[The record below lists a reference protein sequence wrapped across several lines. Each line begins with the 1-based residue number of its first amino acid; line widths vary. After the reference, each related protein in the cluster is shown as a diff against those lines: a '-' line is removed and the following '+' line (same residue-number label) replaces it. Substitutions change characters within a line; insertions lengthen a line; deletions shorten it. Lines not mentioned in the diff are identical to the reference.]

1 MNKKI
6 VIGIVAALLI
16 GVGVFLFTS
25 SGGGLFKGSAIG
37 LADCPK
43 NVKLLQV
50 LVQAKNKVNSKIGYD
65 NMKKAGCVIDEA
77 TERAYQSLLNPTKT
91 TTTAAV
97 PSITC
102 TDESKKFEK
111 IQSAFN
117 ASMDYPTAKAFL
129 SDYENLMT
137 AEAVNINKCG
147 DPRNS
152 SNNALRDSINTQ
164 YKTMQNRITN
174 ADKLSIVA
182 KKGISTPLWDKIHSG
197 NSYEKVEL
205 GKFVFDASGSPSQF
219 VKLENVTIKDTL
231 SDGAKAS
238 DIKNFEITLIN
249 TNGQYNGSYQPK
261 ITNGLTTPSVIAGRT
276 YPTIL
281 TLKGDI
287 DQSAEGGTHTFSLD
301 KSPIKVKGITY
312 EAGTGGTTIEKLS
325 LVNVSP
331 FDNATFSKQILPK
344 PNLTVASGDATT
356 SKNVDPTKSY
366 HFELAKFK
374 FSTDSTTPIYLLP
387 TKLNDLTADGAKF
400 SDLYNASC
408 SYCDSLFLVNVSTG
422 KQVGVV
428 RSTGDIQGIGTAPS
442 QWLQAI
448 TSDKPLVLSLLEN
461 GSIKNKSVGS
471 HTFSIGDATVYD
483 NPVGSGPGMKV
494 KLSSTG
500 YTVNVVT
507 PTTP

>member
-65 NMKKAGCVIDEA
+65 NMKKAGCVIDAA
-77 TERAYQSLLNPTKT
+77 TESAYQSLLNPTE

-97 PSITC
+97 APSITC

-111 IQSAFN
+111 VQSAFN
-117 ASMDYPTAKAFL
+117 ASMDYTTAKAFL

-137 AEAVNINKCG
+137 SEAVNINKCG
-147 DPRNS
+147 DPRNAS
-152 SNNALRDSINTQ
+152 INALRDSLNAQ
-164 YKTMQNRITN
+164 YKTMQTRITS
-174 ADKLSIVA
+174 ADKLSVIA
-182 KKGISTPLWDKIHSG
+182 QKGLSTPNWDNIHSG
-197 NSYEKVEL
+197 NSYIGVEL
-205 GKFVFDASGSPSQF
+205 GKFVFDASGSTSKF
-219 VKLENVTIKDTL
+219 IKLENLTIKDTP
-231 SDGAKAS
+231 SNGAKPS
-238 DIKNFEITLIN
+238 DIKNFKIMISGKNEITD
-249 TNGQYNGSYQPK
+249 
-261 ITNGLTTPSVIAGRT
+261 GLTRTFSVA
-276 YPTIL
+276 PNMPVIL

-301 KSPIKVKGITY
+301 KSAIKVKGITY

-325 LVNVSP
+325 LVNIGLS
-331 FDNATFSKQILPK
+331 DNATFSKQILPK

-374 FSTDSTTPIYLLP
+374 FSTDSTTPVYLLP
-387 TKLNDLTADGAKF
+387 TKLNDLAADGAKF
-400 SDLYNASC
+400 SDLYSASC

-428 RSTGDIQGIGTAPS
+428 RSTGDIQGIGATPS

-448 TSDKPLVLSLLEN
+448 TSDKPLVFSLLEN
-461 GSIKNKSVGS
+461 GSMKNKSVGS